1 MGGEKQQ
8 FNIRV
13 DADLLRRFKEY
24 CERNGLDPRGQ
35 VVLFMKRIIAS
46 EFDFQGKLWEALR
59 ADSE

>member
-1 MGGEKQQ
+1 MGGEKQP

>member
-35 VVLFMKRIIAS
+35 VVLFMKRIISS